1 MEIRHLCLIVR
12 VVGTGC
18 NDGITM
24 SQHEQ
29 YQDPELKYY
38 LELISSIFHL
48 LSPSGHNAFD
58 FFVSVRSVLLKKKKK
73 SCLSCFLDVCL
84 CVVCSFGHTFILIA
98 YKMLPSRLI

>member
-58 FFVSVRSVLLKKKKK
+58 FFVSVQSVLLKKKNPVY
-73 SCLSCFLDVCL
+73 LAFWMFA
-84 CVVCSFGHTFILIA
+84 CVLFVLLVIHLF
-98 YKMLPSRLI
+98 

>member
-38 LELISSIFHL
+38 LELISSIFH
-48 LSPSGHNAFD
+48 
-58 FFVSVRSVLLKKKKK
+58 VLFYGGKKVYFA
-73 SCLSCFLDVCL
+73 CTCQ
-84 CVVCSFGHTFILIA
+84 II
-98 YKMLPSRLI
+98 Y

>member
-1 MEIRHLCLIVR
+1 MEIRHLCLIVQ

-38 LELISSIFHL
+38 LELISSIFH
-48 LSPSGHNAFD
+48 
-58 FFVSVRSVLLKKKKK
+58 VLFYGGKKVYFA
-73 SCLSCFLDVCL
+73 CTCQ
-84 CVVCSFGHTFILIA
+84 II
-98 YKMLPSRLI
+98 Y

>member
-24 SQHEQ
+24 SQNEQ

-38 LELISSIFHL
+38 LELISSIFH
-48 LSPSGHNAFD
+48 
-58 FFVSVRSVLLKKKKK
+58 VLFYGGKKVYFA
-73 SCLSCFLDVCL
+73 CTCQ
-84 CVVCSFGHTFILIA
+84 II
-98 YKMLPSRLI
+98 Y

>member
-58 FFVSVRSVLLKKKKK
+58 FFVSVRSVLLKKKNPVY
-73 SCLSCFLDVCL
+73 LAFWMFA
-84 CVVCSFGHTFILIA
+84 CVLFVLLVIHLF
-98 YKMLPSRLI
+98 

>member
-1 MEIRHLCLIVR
+1 MEIRHLCLIVQ

-58 FFVSVRSVLLKKKKK
+58 FFVSVRSVLLKKKNPVY
-73 SCLSCFLDVCL
+73 LAFWMFA
-84 CVVCSFGHTFILIA
+84 CVLFVLLVIHLF
-98 YKMLPSRLI
+98 

>member
-29 YQDPELKYY
+29 YQDSELKYY
-38 LELISSIFHL
+38 LELISSIFH
-48 LSPSGHNAFD
+48 
-58 FFVSVRSVLLKKKKK
+58 VLFNGGKK
-73 SCLSCFLDVCL
+73 VY
-84 CVVCSFGHTFILIA
+84 IA
-98 YKMLPSRLI
+98 CTCQIIY

>member
-58 FFVSVRSVLLKKKKK
+58 FFVSVRSVLLKIKNPVY
-73 SCLSCFLDVCL
+73 LAFWMFA
-84 CVVCSFGHTFILIA
+84 CVLFVLLVIHLF
-98 YKMLPSRLI
+98 